1 MLIDNKK
8 DRYPDDG
15 YKIDPI
21 QKTKRSVRV
30 PLSALALSWFTKKGK
45 QGCKSKCICRI
56 DCCIYSK
63 YYLKL
68 NLWQENSLPIVK
80 AILS

>member
-15 YKIDPI
+15 YKIYSI

-30 PLSALALSWFTKKGK
+30 PLSALALSWFTERANNAASQNVFAG
-45 QGCKSKCICRI
+45 
-56 DCCIYSK
+56 
-63 YYLKL
+63 L
-68 NLWQENSLPIVK
+68 NVVFM
-80 AILS
+80 AIII

>member
-15 YKIDPI
+15 YKIDPM

-30 PLSALALSWFTKKGK
+30 PLSALALSWFTERENKAASQNVFAGL
-45 QGCKSKCICRI
+45 IVVFMANI
-56 DCCIYSK
+56 IY
-63 YYLKL
+63 
-68 NLWQENSLPIVK
+68 N
-80 AILS
+80 

>member
-15 YKIDPI
+15 CKIDPM

-30 PLSALALSWFTKKGK
+30 PLSALALSWFTERANNAANQIVFAG
-45 QGCKSKCICRI
+45 
-56 DCCIYSK
+56 
-63 YYLKL
+63 L
-68 NLWQENSLPIVK
+68 NVVFMANI
-80 AILS
+80 I

>member
-15 YKIDPI
+15 YKIDPM

-30 PLSALALSWFTKKGK
+30 PLSALALSWFTGRANKAASQNVFAGL
-45 QGCKSKCICRI
+45 IVVFMANI
-56 DCCIYSK
+56 IY
-63 YYLKL
+63 
-68 NLWQENSLPIVK
+68 N
-80 AILS
+80 

>member
-8 DRYPDDG
+8 DRYSDDG

-30 PLSALALSWFTKKGK
+30 PLSALALSWFTERANKAASQNVFAG
-45 QGCKSKCICRI
+45 
-56 DCCIYSK
+56 
-63 YYLKL
+63 L
-68 NLWQENSLPIVK
+68 IVVFI
-80 AILS
+80 ANII